1 MIQDKQ
7 AKEGR
12 KEENIEPDQIRRE
25 GATQWGS
32 KGGNQVPSNLVV
44 VATWSIAPNGVR
56 GTRDGGVDGGEALG
70 AALGA

>member
-44 VATWSIAPNGVR
+44 VAIAPNGVR